1 LRGRL
6 PGLPVESGAMASLLA
21 LFSSLLWGSAD
32 YHAGNLSKR
41 FPAIAVLAVNQ
52 AFGFIAGFFLVII
65 SGAWHVNAFGDG
77 GYLIPGIIA
86 GMAGYAG
93 LISLYAGLSTGRM
106 GVVSPISSLSAL
118 LPLGYAIIFKGDQ
131 LSAILWFG
139 VIVAILGGF
148 LASGPEISQGLP
160 LKPVL
165 LALSAAFFFGSALI
179 CMAIGSQSS
188 ALMTM
193 TTMRATTLVFS
204 LGLFIRYRNVGGL
217 GKAQLPI
224 LIFIGVADFAAN
236 LLLGVATT
244 KGLVSLAMVL
254 GSLYPIATVVLAF
267 KFLHE
272 RLHRVQYVGIA
283 FAVIGVAV
291 ISAF

>member
-1 LRGRL
+1 
-6 PGLPVESGAMASLLA
+6 MASALA
-21 LFSSLLWGSAD
+21 LISSLLWGSAD
-32 YHAGNLSKR
+32 FAGGILSRK
-41 FPAIAVLAVNQ
+41 FPAIAVLAVSQ
-52 AFGFIAGFFLVII
+52 AIGFLTGVTLVLI
-65 SGAWHVNAFGDG
+65 SGAWQAEAFGVNG
-77 GYLIPGIIA
+77 YFIPGVMAGITGYL
-86 GMAGYAG
+86 G

-118 LPLGYAIIFKGDQ
+118 IPLSYALFIKGDE
-131 LSAILWFG
+131 LSTILSVG
-139 VIVAILGGF
+139 VLLAMLGGF

-165 LALSAAFFFGSALI
+165 LALSAAFFFGVCLVF
-179 CMAIGSQSS
+179 MAIGSESS

-193 TTMRATTLVFS
+193 TTMRTTTLVVGI
-204 LGLFIRYRNVGGL
+204 GLLFKFRHIGGL
-217 GKAQLPI
+217 GKSQLPV

-254 GSLYPIATVVLAF
+254 GALYPIATAVLAYL
-267 KFLHE
+267 FLHE
-272 RLHRVQYVGIA
+272 RLHRVQYFGIF
-283 FAVIGVAV
+283 FAVVGVCL